1 MPPAWRR
8 TRRAGPVVL
17 AAPALAASVLALAAV
32 AAPAAPAVASAGA
45 ATAGA
50 SRVALPDPTPYGTSG
65 TIEPLS
71 PGQQLNLRVYLAGQ
85 HPAGLAAAALAVATP
100 HAAGYARYL
109 TPAQYRQRFGPTTEQ
124 TARVTDWLKAQKM
137 TITATTAHYVAVRAT
152 VAEAD
157 SAFGTQV
164 SQYVTTTTGG
174 KGGTFTSSIVAT
186 ADGFSVPAAL
196 GADIASVTG
205 IDQTVPP
212 GTSAAT
218 QGAARSPAAE
228 QAKAVPASASSASSQ
243 ALGYQC
249 SQYWGQ
255 HTEEIPAAYG
265 RTSAPTQL
273 CGYTPAQLRKAYGIA
288 GSPYTG
294 KGATIAIVLNE
305 AWPTMLPDANRF
317 FAANGIAGF
326 APGQYT
332 ESFDSGWASTCG
344 VQQEGGN
351 PGDPEEALDV
361 ETAHIAAPDAK
372 VVLAAADC
380 ANQDDPSVVVGP
392 LELQGLLDATTRVVD
407 RHLADVVT
415 SSWGYNASA
424 ADAAA
429 WNLVFEQGALEGI
442 GFDYSSGDGGSLANP
457 AAGVPAS
464 VQFPAADPWVT
475 AIGGTSLAIGR
486 TGIAVAD
493 YPWGDNITQV
503 DAAGTGYSAPPPG
516 GFAGGSGGGISVFAE
531 PGYQKPVVPAALA
544 TDGGTSPAR
553 RVVPDIS
560 ADAGNNWL
568 IGYTGAYGQ
577 QGVYAQDNEGG
588 GTSGSSPLIAGLE
601 ADAMQA
607 AGHPL
612 GFANPALYLLAKTP
626 AITDVRAVN
635 PGHPPMVIGATLEG
649 GSGDDYLTTLGEEQ
663 APLRAAAGYDDV
675 TGLGA
680 PGTSFVTA
688 FLGRR

>member
-1 MPPAWRR
+1 
-8 TRRAGPVVL
+8 
-17 AAPALAASVLALAAV
+17 VLALAAV
-32 AAPAAPAVASAGA
+32 AGPVVPAAASARGA
-45 ATAGA
+45 TSAA
-50 SRVALPDPTPYGTSG
+50 SRVALPGPTPYGTSG

-100 HAAGYARYL
+100 HTAGYARYL
-109 TPAQYRQRFGPTTEQ
+109 TPAEYRQRFGPTTAQ
-124 TARVTDWLKAQKM
+124 TAKVTGWLKAQKM
-137 TITATTAHYVAVRAT
+137 TITATTVHYVAVRAT

-157 SAFGTQV
+157 SVFDTQI
-164 SQYVTTTTGG
+164 SQYVTTTTTG
-174 KGGTFTSSIVAT
+174 KGGTVTTSVVGT
-186 ADGFSVPAAL
+186 AGGFSVPAAL
-196 GADIASVTG
+196 GADVASVTG

-212 GTSAAT
+212 GTSAANR
-218 QGAARSPAAE
+218 GAARSPGTE
-228 QAKAVPASASSASSQ
+228 RAKAASATASPAGSQ
-243 ALGYQC
+243 AAGYQC

-255 HTEEIPAAYG
+255 HTEKIPAAYG
-265 RTSAPTQL
+265 STSAPTQL
-273 CGYTPAQLRKAYGIA
+273 CGYTPAQLRKAYGIT
-288 GSPYTG
+288 GSRYTG
-294 KGATIAIVLNE
+294 KGATIAVVLNE
-305 AWPTMLPDANRF
+305 AWPTMLADANKF

-351 PGDPEEALDV
+351 PGDPEEAIDV
-361 ETAHIAAPDAK
+361 ETAHIAAPGAK
-372 VVLAAADC
+372 VVLVAADC
-380 ANQDDPSVVVGP
+380 ANQNDPSAIVGP
-392 LELQGLLDATTRVVD
+392 RELQGLLDATTRVVD

-415 SSWGYNASA
+415 SSWGYNVAP
-424 ADAAA
+424 ADVAA

-442 GFDYSSGDGGSLANP
+442 GFDYSSGDGGSLADP
-457 AAGVPAS
+457 AAEVPAS

-475 AIGGTSLAIGR
+475 AVGGTSLAIGR
-486 TGIAVAD
+486 NGTAVAD

-503 DAAGTGYSAPPPG
+503 DAAGTGYTAPPPG
-516 GFAGGSGGGISVFAE
+516 DFAGGSGGGISVFAE

-560 ADAGNNWL
+560 ADAGNTWL

-577 QGVYAQDNEGG
+577 QGIYAQDNEGG

-601 ADAMQA
+601 VGAMQA

-612 GFANPALYLLAKTP
+612 GFANPALYLLAKTS
-626 AITDVRAVN
+626 AITVVRAVN
-635 PGHPPMVIGATLEG
+635 PGDPPMVIGGSLEA
-649 GSGDDYLTTLGEEQ
+649 GSGDDYLTTLGEDQ
-663 APLRAAAGYDDV
+663 PPLRAAAGYDDV
-675 TGLGA
+675 TGLGT

-688 FLGRR
+688 FRGL